1 MQHTLWSS
9 GAQQEKLQGGQV
21 AKRGKSQAGAFAVVS
36 GGRNGRGRVSRAG
49 LAGLDHLWALG
60 HRSCP
65 WLSGIW
71 PAWAGG
77 QWPQVL
83 AAQEVGGRGEL

>member
-9 GAQQEKLQGGQV
+9 GAQQGKLQGGQV

-60 HRSCP
+60 QKN
-65 WLSGIW
+65 LSSSGKRFSF
-71 PAWAGG
+71 
-77 QWPQVL
+77 VL
-83 AAQEVGGRGEL
+83 FTEVTKYLKLLLGTY